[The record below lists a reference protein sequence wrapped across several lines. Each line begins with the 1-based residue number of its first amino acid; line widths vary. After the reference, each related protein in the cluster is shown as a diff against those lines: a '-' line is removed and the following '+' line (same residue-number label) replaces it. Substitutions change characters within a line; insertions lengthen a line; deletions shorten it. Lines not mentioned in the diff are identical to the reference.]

1 MRPDEALEVAA
12 AAAAKRRAEGGYAEP
27 EGVGAIEPLDQVTR
41 AQLLEWALVEPD
53 LSKLRS
59 TRRGGAP
66 STWIKR
72 QLLRGLQ
79 QYHNEINYQQT
90 RFNIH
95 VLRKMLE
102 LEDRVERLEEEAARR
117 RDG

>member
-1 MRPDEALEVAA
+1 MRPEDALTAA
-12 AAAAKRRAEGGYAEP
+12 RAEVERLKAMGRYAEP
-27 EGVGAIEPLDQVTR
+27 GEGLHVEPLDQVTR
-41 AQLLEWALVEPD
+41 AQLLEWALIEPD

-66 STWIKR
+66 ITWVKR

-95 VLRKMLE
+95 VLRKVLE
-102 LEDRVERLEEEAARR
+102 LEDRIEQLEQ
-117 RDG
+117 RDAS